1 MLYKLL
7 YSIIERIHTHRKA
20 VCELNKRR
28 LIVGLATGG
37 SVVGV
42 AATTGLVMLAR
53 LFVEEFSRP
62 HMVIDSNLFTW
73 ILPDPLAEPP
83 SALQRTLLFHTSDG
97 KLLHGEF
104 WAQPH
109 PAPTVIICHGYRVS
123 GTTLRPVATLEYHSG
138 YNIMLFDFRG
148 HGDSESVNLS
158 GGNAEVRDLEAAIAV
173 ALRQVET
180 LPGKIILHGFSMGAA
195 IALLMPPH
203 PAVVAII
210 ADSPY
215 ARLDSILQS
224 FVHWQL
230 LEKSSSWSPS
240 LRWLRSMFSA
250 ISWGTVAVSG
260 PVFRLRFGHRLMA
273 HPAGSMKRWR
283 TGLRKSRDFYIP
295 PVLLIH
301 GTGDKFIPFTHA
313 LQIVEQARRH
323 NIPLQTYF
331 AEESNHCSA
340 YGDNPQKYIETLQR
354 FVAQYLGDA
363 YPGVSTS

>member
-1 MLYKLL
+1 M
-7 YSIIERIHTHRKA
+7 
-20 VCELNKRR
+20 NKRR
-28 LIVGLATGG
+28 WIVGLAAGG

-42 AATTGLVMLAR
+42 AATTGLVMLAH

-62 HMVIDSNLFTW
+62 HIVIDSKYFSW
-73 ILPDPLAEPP
+73 KLPEPLAEPP
-83 SALQRTLLFHTSDG
+83 VALQRTLLFHTTDG

-109 PAPTVIICHGYRVS
+109 AAPTVIICHGYRVS
-123 GTTLRPVATLEYHSG
+123 GATLRPVATLEYHSG

-148 HGDSESVNLS
+148 HGNSESVNLS
-158 GGNAEVRDLEAAIAV
+158 GGSAEVLDLEAAIAA
-173 ALRQVET
+173 ALQQAET

-195 IALLMPPH
+195 ITLLMPPH
-203 PAVVAII
+203 PDVVAIV

-230 LEKSSSWSPS
+230 LEKTNSWSPS
-240 LRWLRSMFSA
+240 LRWLRRMFHT

-260 PVFRLRFGHRLMA
+260 PVFRLRFGHKLMA
-273 HPAGSMKRWR
+273 HPADSMKRWR
-283 TGLRKSRDFYIP
+283 AGLQKSRDFRIP

-301 GTGDKFIPFTHA
+301 GTADKFIPFTHA
-313 LQIVEQARRH
+313 RQIVEQARKH

-331 AEESNHCSA
+331 SEGSTHCAA
-340 YGDNPQKYIETLQR
+340 YGDNPQIYIELLQR
-354 FVAQYLGDA
+354 FVAQHLGDA
-363 YPGVSTS
+363 YPDASAS